1 MSSKDFKVKNKLQ
14 VAGITSA
21 GPLVSDVSGNIDSA
35 QYVATQYGGTGTTTS
50 PNSGQILYS
59 SSGTTYTPTTLSG
72 LPGTYAVGNTA
83 SRPGSP
89 ITGQIYSNTQTGYIE
104 VYTSAGWSQLGVI
117 PISATIGSPTDVGTN
132 ITYGSGSVDVA
143 FTPASTGGLASS
155 FTAISTPG
163 SISTSGSSSP
173 LRVTGLTQGTSYIF
187 TVTATNGYGNA
198 LASNASSSITPTSL
212 PQAPTIG
219 TATNVT
225 GVAYGSSPSATVT
238 LTPGA
243 TGGKSISNYK
253 YSTDGTTYTAFS
265 PAQTSSP
272 FTVPSLTSG
281 TSYTFR
287 LKSVTANGDSVAS
300 SESNSITATTVP
312 QAPTIGTA
320 TVTNA
325 TTVSIPFTAGATGGP
340 SITSYTATSSPSIA
354 LTVSGTSTPLTVT
367 GTFAGGTA
375 YTIQIVAVNDNGS
388 STASSASNSI
398 TPYAYVVGGTGPGG
412 GKIFYDAGS
421 TLSWG
426 RYMEVAPSNWSGGA
440 DPYLSF
446 GGNPSNDVSRG
457 GNADM
462 GVGITQTNQ
471 MFAAESRVAYVAGKV
486 RSYTAGGFTWSL
498 PSIGDMYYA
507 LHPNRALLGSF
518 IDGPYWSSTQYY
530 AEASP
535 NWWKINLGNAN
546 NAFGL
551 GGSGPMY
558 VRPVRYF

>member
-163 SISTSGSSSP
+163 SISASGSSSP
-173 LRVTGLTQGTSYIF
+173 VRVTGLTQGTSYIF

-219 TATNVT
+219 AQ
-225 GVAYGSSPSATVT
+225 AYSA
-238 LTPGA
+238 L
-243 TGGKSISNYK
+243 
-253 YSTDGTTYTAFS
+253 
-265 PAQTSSP
+265 AQE
-272 FTVPSLTSG
+272 L
-281 TSYTFR
+281 
-287 LKSVTANGDSVAS
+287 
-300 SESNSITATTVP
+300 
-312 QAPTIGTA
+312 
-320 TVTNA
+320 
-325 TTVSIPFTAGATGGP
+325 
-340 SITSYTATSSPSIA
+340 
-354 LTVSGTSTPLTVT
+354 
-367 GTFAGGTA
+367 
-375 YTIQIVAVNDNGS
+375 
-388 STASSASNSI
+388 
-398 TPYAYVVGGTGPGG
+398 
-412 GKIFYDAGS
+412 
-421 TLSWG
+421 
-426 RYMEVAPSNWSGGA
+426 
-440 DPYLSF
+440 
-446 GGNPSNDVSRG
+446 
-457 GNADM
+457 
-462 GVGITQTNQ
+462 
-471 MFAAESRVAYVAGKV
+471 
-486 RSYTAGGFTWSL
+486 
-498 PSIGDMYYA
+498 
-507 LHPNRALLGSF
+507 LLG
-518 IDGPYWSSTQYY
+518 D
-530 AEASP
+530 A
-535 NWWKINLGNAN
+535 
-546 NAFGL
+546 
-551 GGSGPMY
+551 
-558 VRPVRYF
+558 VPVV